1 MSEDNMYIIERILDR
16 KKIKN
21 KLMYKIKWEGYPMDQ
36 CTWEPIENLKT
47 AIEFVEEYNNIHP
60 LTQTK
65 TTKNN
70 KTKKNIMPKDT
81 FIGTK
86 RKPTKN
92 GKQENSKIIETK
104 IEGGQEKEKQEKI
117 NNFQEE
123 NQEQYTIIRQKEY
136 CKKFKID
143 DSLLSVRTVRKK
155 ENKLIAEVEKLKENG
170 ETEKV
175 EIETSRLKT
184 ENPWILLDFYESK
197 IKFT

>member
-70 KTKKNIMPKDT
+70 KTKKNIIPKDT

-117 NNFQEE
+117 NIFQEE

-136 CKKFKID
+136 YKKFKID